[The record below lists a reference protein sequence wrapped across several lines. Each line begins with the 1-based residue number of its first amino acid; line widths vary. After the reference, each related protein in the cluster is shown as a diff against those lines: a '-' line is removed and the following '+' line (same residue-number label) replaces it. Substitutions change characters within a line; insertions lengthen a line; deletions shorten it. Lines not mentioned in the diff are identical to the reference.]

1 MKLASTLRL
10 AKLSSA
16 FIVLG
21 LAGTALANP
30 TVQLRVIETTD
41 IHAYYTAYDY
51 FKDAPVQNY
60 GLTRT
65 ASLIK
70 QARAEVANHVLV
82 DNGDLIQGGIIGN
95 WALEDNFKS
104 YKIHPAYQA
113 FQYLQYD
120 VSNLGNHEF
129 NFGLPYLQKVV
140 DTAQA
145 LAKVPVINANVYD
158 AKTGKNYYTPYIIQE
173 KEVVDTEGNKHV
185 IKVGYIGFTP
195 PTIMQWDADKL
206 TGHVTTAPIVETA
219 EKFIPEM
226 KAKGADVI
234 IAIPHSGIGVT
245 APSNSLYENQVI
257 NLTKV
262 PGIDAVMFGHS
273 HAVYPSAE
281 FKDVQ
286 GADVERG
293 LINGVP
299 AVMPGRWG
307 DHLGLV
313 DLVLVQD
320 DQGKWKV
327 DHTKSVATT
336 RAIYNGKERKALV
349 EEDQGLVEILADTH
363 TKTREYAN
371 SPIGQLEDNL
381 YGYLALTQDDYAVKL
396 VNQVQLLTLQKWVT
410 EQGDTYK
417 GYRLLSTQAP
427 FKYGERHNDVTNFV
441 AVDKGTFALRN
452 VSDVYVYP
460 NTYNVVKATGAEVK
474 EWLECSTGQFNQID
488 PNSSER
494 QDLINYQNYR
504 TYNYDVFYGVTYN
517 IDVTKPAKYTSTCKP
532 TGVEG
537 AGRIVNLKYADG
549 SEIKDDD
556 QILVAT
562 NNYRANGGRMPGTG
576 PDHIVYASLS
586 TSQEIIMD
594 YVSEISKVGTPVTI
608 DKTPTWS
615 FLPIANG
622 SQLNVVIYSAPDDKA
637 VNWTL
642 QNSVWPLTKLGLDSA
657 GFQEYRIDL
666 SNYQPQNLIN
676 NHNK

>member
-1 MKLASTLRL
+1 MKLAATLKL

-16 FIVLG
+16 FVVLG
-21 LAGTALANP
+21 LANMALANP
-30 TVQLRVIETTD
+30 TIQLRVIETTD

-65 ASLIK
+65 ATLIK
-70 QARAEVANHVLV
+70 QARAEVPNYVLV

-95 WALEDNFKS
+95 WALNDNFQS
-104 YKIHPAYQA
+104 YQIHPAYQA
-113 FQYLQYD
+113 FQYLKYD

-129 NFGLPYLQKVV
+129 NFGLPYLNKVV
-140 DTAQA
+140 ETAQT
-145 LAKVPVINANVYD
+145 LAQVPVINANVYD
-158 AKTGKNYYTPYIIQE
+158 AKTGKNYFTPYVIQD
-173 KEVVDTEGNKHV
+173 KEVVDSEGNKHT

-206 TGHVTTAPIVETA
+206 VGHVTTAPIVETA
-219 EKFIPEM
+219 QKFIPEM
-226 KAKGADVI
+226 KAKGAQVI
-234 IAIPHSGIGVT
+234 IAIPHSGIGVVS
-245 APSNSLYENQVI
+245 PSNSLYENQVI

-262 PGIDAVMFGHS
+262 PGIDAVVFGHS

-281 FKDVQ
+281 FKDVK
-286 GADVERG
+286 GADIERG

-299 AVMPGRWG
+299 SVMPGRWG
-307 DHLGLV
+307 DHLGIV

-320 DQGKWKV
+320 EQGNWKV
-327 DHTKSVATT
+327 DSNKSVAFT
-336 RAIYNGKERKALV
+336 RAIYDGKNRKALV
-349 EEDQGLVEILADTH
+349 EEDPGLVAVLENTH
-363 TKTREYAN
+363 KATREYAN
-371 SPIGQLEDNL
+371 APIGQLSNNL

-396 VNQVQLLTLQKWVT
+396 VNQVQLATLQKWAG
-410 EQGDTYK
+410 EQGNTYQN
-417 GYRLLSTQAP
+417 YRLLSTQAP

-460 NTYNVVKATGAEVK
+460 NTFNVVKLTGAELK
-474 EWLECSTGQFNQID
+474 GWLECATGQFNQID
-488 PNSSER
+488 PNNTER
-494 QDLINYQNYR
+494 QDLINYQTYR
-504 TYNYDVFYGVTYN
+504 TYNYDVFYGVTYQ

-537 AGRIVNLKYADG
+537 AGRIVNLKYTDG
-549 SEIKDDD
+549 SEVKDSDN
-556 QILVAT
+556 ILVAT

-576 PDHIVYASLS
+576 ADHIVYAGLS

-594 YVSEISKVGTPVTI
+594 YVSEISKQGTPVSI
-608 DKTPTWS
+608 DTNPSWS
-615 FLPIANG
+615 FLPIPNG
-622 SQLNVVIYSAPDDKA
+622 EQLNVVIYSAPDDKA

-642 QNSVWPLTKLGLDSA
+642 QNSVWPLTKLGLDNA

-666 SNYQPQNLIN
+666 SKYQPQNLIN